1 MQDIEMIFGFFQK
14 YSNIVY
20 YILTPIIIL
29 LIILY
34 YKCRAK
40 SAFSITHRLLIFIIG
55 KDKTNN
61 EKGSLINDIIEIE
74 KFNFYYKT
82 NATSLKHKQE
92 FEKWIRKYELDYRLL
107 SKLKGEFDIE
117 TLSVRNVP
125 GKRKLLSTIA
135 GFIISFIC
143 FLALL
148 PILINLS
155 IGNYALLEFTD
166 SRETY
171 WISHDKARKFSYSD
185 IFYTPSNQEN
195 EITAYHCEEGKI
207 KFKIHPNNLETI
219 CSLFTSKEEQDF
231 LDKKL
236 REQHIFFRYLMFI
249 LTMALY
255 IFINYLFNL
264 ANARDAYNMIKRKV
278 K

>member
-20 YILTPIIIL
+20 YTLTPIIIL

-40 SAFSITHRLLIFIIG
+40 SAFSIIHRLLIFIIG

-125 GKRKLLSTIA
+125 SKRKLLSTIA
-135 GFIISFIC
+135 GFIIAFIC

-166 SRETY
+166 SGETY
-171 WISHDKARKFSYSD
+171 WISHDKVRKFSYSD

-207 KFKIHPNNLETI
+207 RIKIPQNNLETI
-219 CSLFTSKEEQDF
+219 CSLFTNKEEQDF
-231 LDKKL
+231 LEKKL